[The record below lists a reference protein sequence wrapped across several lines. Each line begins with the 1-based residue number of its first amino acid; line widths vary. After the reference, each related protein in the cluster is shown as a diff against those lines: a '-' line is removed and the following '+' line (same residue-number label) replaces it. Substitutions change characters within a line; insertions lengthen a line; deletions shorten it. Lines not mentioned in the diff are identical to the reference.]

1 MKENNNI
8 CIIGQNIHIDNI
20 RKVFNLSKEHYKNWN
35 FSNFKLKNI
44 DDKEEFERIS
54 KNILNPLKRIK
65 DMVEYSKD
73 PNKVF
78 SYTIIYSLNNFK
90 ENNNEKE
97 FIKKLF
103 QDILNLIISNYY
115 LPFFIFLAKD
125 IEEKDE
131 FNKFLELDEI
141 QKPDERN
148 ISCFIFDKENNSI
161 ENKIFK
167 IYAFFFEKG
176 DEFDFEDKKI
186 ELYKKPNETLFY
198 INILT
203 LGKTQVGKSTFINTL
218 LKEKKAREGGEGS
231 SVTRKQI
238 SYHVD
243 NIPLIINDIEGF
255 TGEDTIKKVTNNIL
269 LMQKDLREKEIH
281 LVIYIIDYYSPTYF
295 NENEYSIFEQLA
307 SKDDITHFIFICSKS
322 PDENDDKI
330 VKLIQKSFFKMIQKG
345 LEKEKKQR
353 KNLIDVLNYLYYCQK
368 KDINYDEIKNKI
380 DKE

>member
-148 ISCFIFDKENNSI
+148 ISCFIFNKENNSI

-167 IYAFFFEKG
+167 IYAFFLKKETNLILKTEKLNYI
-176 DEFDFEDKKI
+176 KI
-186 ELYKKPNETLFY
+186 
-198 INILT
+198 
-203 LGKTQVGKSTFINTL
+203 
-218 LKEKKAREGGEGS
+218 
-231 SVTRKQI
+231 
-238 SYHVD
+238 
-243 NIPLIINDIEGF
+243 
-255 TGEDTIKKVTNNIL
+255 
-269 LMQKDLREKEIH
+269 
-281 LVIYIIDYYSPTYF
+281 
-295 NENEYSIFEQLA
+295 
-307 SKDDITHFIFICSKS
+307 
-322 PDENDDKI
+322 
-330 VKLIQKSFFKMIQKG
+330 
-345 LEKEKKQR
+345 QR
-353 KNLIDVLNYLYYCQK
+353 KLYFILIY
-368 KDINYDEIKNKI
+368 
-380 DKE
+380 